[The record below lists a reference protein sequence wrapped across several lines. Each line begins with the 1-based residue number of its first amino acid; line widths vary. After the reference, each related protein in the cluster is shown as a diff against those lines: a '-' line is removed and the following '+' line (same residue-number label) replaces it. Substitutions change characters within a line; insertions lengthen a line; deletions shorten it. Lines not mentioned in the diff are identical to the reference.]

1 MKYMNEMFIALL
13 LVVGFTAFVKAD
25 TVINYDDGSTYTV
38 PAGEKVYVTGQKL
51 FKKKQ
56 WANGGVNFSVVH
68 PNVARDFVPSVT
80 DGLQVGGHT
89 WCKAYVPWSEG
100 LSFDMITWQRSCD
113 TNDDNMYGCGDEKF
127 DASDDGDV
135 CPSS

>member
-1 MKYMNEMFIALL
+1 MKNVSEMLIGLFVVFCWSAYALS
-13 LVVGFTAFVKAD
+13 D

-38 PAGEKVYVTGQKL
+38 PAGESVYVTGQKL

-68 PNVARDFVPSVT
+68 PNIARDFVPSVT
-80 DGLQVGGHT
+80 DGLQVGSHT

-100 LSFDMITWQRSCD
+100 LTFDMITWQRSCD
-113 TNDDNMYGCGDEKF
+113 TNNDNKYGCGDDQF
-127 DASDDGDV
+127 DASEDSGV
-135 CPSS
+135 CLE